1 VFLPDLEK
9 RLQANP
15 AEKKRIQEE
24 IENFKTQYEKD
35 QKTAEM
41 NKKYPQNVN
50 NPNTGLIING

>member
-1 VFLPDLEK
+1 MFLPDLEK

-50 NPNTGLIING
+50 NPNKGLIINR